1 MHRLTCLIVVLL
13 ASRTAHAEPR
23 CVGWAVPGAVVGSVA
38 VPIAVLGTMKL
49 AGDEP
54 NRSQHVDAIAG
65 GAMIAG
71 TIAGPIA
78 SCAAF
83 GDEPHAVPAASFVV
97 GGAIVGGLVAGGLT
111 FEASC
116 SGGRNCGG
124 DPGAAVALS
133 ALALTAGAVAGGLG
147 GYYLHV
153 RVFGSESVVA
163 PMAAPGMAAIVVGG
177 RF

>member
-1 MHRLTCLIVVLL
+1 MRRLTCLIVVSL
-13 ASRTAHAEPR
+13 AARTAHAEPR

-54 NRSQHVDAIAG
+54 NRSPHVDAIAG

-97 GGAIVGGLVAGGLT
+97 GGSI
-111 FEASC
+111 
-116 SGGRNCGG
+116 
-124 DPGAAVALS
+124 
-133 ALALTAGAVAGGLG
+133 
-147 GYYLHV
+147 
-153 RVFGSESVVA
+153 
-163 PMAAPGMAAIVVGG
+163 
-177 RF
+177 